1 MITHSRYI
9 KDLLLPF
16 NAAGSS
22 LVFPR
27 LIEDF
32 CLNSEKMVRDLI
44 KDFLEQMDR
53 SFRYSTGRKENF
65 YVNNTRKRTI
75 ITMYGEITYTR
86 TVYKDRL
93 SNKIYCYV
101 DEKLGIERYTRYTN
115 DVAAYAAE
123 AYADE
128 NSMIK
133 VGIELGNLIYA
144 KFSLCDNRIHA
155 IPRQTIYN
163 LLSRVKQIRVEPK
176 EEKRKI
182 DTLYVLMDEKYLPD
196 HRKEDENGVLKRTSK
211 MSKTAFI
218 CEGLDTSNK
227 KRHKY
232 INCSYFSQY
241 KGDFSQELIRFIDRR
256 YDLESLKKLDV
267 LADGAPWIKEV
278 TKQLS
283 FPNVKT
289 DQYLCR
295 FHFHQALWRIFKD
308 KPLYDKAIDYLYHGD
323 KDDLYELFKTAD
335 KENKTV
341 ADNIAYIKNNYELI
355 GNMIHLKGMNC
366 AMEQSVSHHIHSQF
380 DNVPKVYSP
389 ENLDRYLSFR
399 DNYRSKENMK
409 YLYLEAL
416 NDKDKGTDKTIV
428 NKTSLDF
435 SHFDDQIP
443 LPYYTTAL
451 NSGKNP
457 VIFKPHDDY
466 RFLY

>member
-9 KDLLLPF
+9 QDLLLPF
-16 NAAGSS
+16 NAAGSP

-32 CLNSEKMVRDLI
+32 CLNYESEIRQAI

-133 VGIELGNLIYA
+133 VGIELGSLIYA

-155 IPRQTIYN
+155 LSRQTIHN
-163 LLSRVKQIRVEPK
+163 LLSRVKQIRVEP
-176 EEKRKI
+176 EQEKRKV
-182 DTLYVLMDEKYLPD
+182 DTLCILMDEKYLPD
-196 HRKEDENGVLKRTSK
+196 HKKEDENKVMKRSSK
-211 MSKTAFI
+211 MSKTALI
-218 CEGLDTSNK
+218 CEGLDTSER
-227 KRHKY
+227 KRHRY
-232 INCSYFSQY
+232 INPSYFSLY

-256 YDLESLKKLDV
+256 YDLEHLKQLHV
-267 LADGAPWIKEV
+267 LADGAGWIKEV
-278 TKQLS
+278 AKELS
-283 FPNVKT
+283 FPEVKT
-289 DQYLCR
+289 DQYLCK

-308 KPLYDKAIDYLYHGD
+308 KPLYDKAIDYLYHDD

-335 KENKTV
+335 RENDTV
-341 ADNIAYIKNNYELI
+341 NKNINYIKNNYELI
-355 GNMIHLKGMNC
+355 NNTVHLKDMNC

-380 DNVPKVYSP
+380 DNVPKVYGSDH
-389 ENLDRYLSFR
+389 LDRYLSFR

-416 NDKDKGTDKTIV
+416 NDKDESSDKTIV